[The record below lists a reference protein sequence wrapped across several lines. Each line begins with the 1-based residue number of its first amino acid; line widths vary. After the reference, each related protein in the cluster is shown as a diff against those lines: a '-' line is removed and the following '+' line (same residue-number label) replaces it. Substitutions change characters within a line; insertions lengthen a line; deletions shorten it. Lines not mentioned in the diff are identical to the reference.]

1 MSGRVEAIWT
11 KRSKGGVM
19 DAAQSVDALEG
30 KGIEGD
36 ANFGATRQVSVI
48 EKEVFDR
55 IKDSLPTRP
64 CAGRT
69 SWSAASASR
78 THAAMC

>member
-30 KGIEGD
+30 ILEVLEHCDVETIEEEIMPC
-36 ANFGATRQVSVI
+36 VL
-48 EKEVFDR
+48 KLLEVGNR
-55 IKDSLPTRP
+55 I
-64 CAGRT
+64 
-69 SWSAASASR
+69 
-78 THAAMC
+78 